1 MYGKHLAHCT
11 VSTVLLEPL
20 NTSLFTQKKG
30 MRTTGPVHLLF
41 PLARM
46 FFPSLHSLPFL
57 LLHQFLRPARQI
69 LLIYLS
75 VIRVYDTQFQEGASK
90 VAFQEGASKV
100 ALTAKQTTG
109 TITHGCP
116 CVYKSNCSRCVQQKS
131 QTQATVMKSNPL
143 LSSADFFILHAL
155 CFALLSPPPLDFLNF

>member
-1 MYGKHLAHCT
+1 MGAELRSSILYSKHLAHCA

-30 MRTTGPVHLLF
+30 IRITGPVHLLF

-46 FFPSLHSLPFL
+46 FFPSLHSLPSL

-75 VIRVYDTQFQEGASK
+75 VIRVYTMQFQEGASK
-90 VAFQEGASKV
+90 VAPTV
-100 ALTAKQTTG
+100 KQATG

-116 CVYKSNCSRCVQQKS
+116 CVYKSNCSRFV
-131 QTQATVMKSNPL
+131 
-143 LSSADFFILHAL
+143 
-155 CFALLSPPPLDFLNF
+155 